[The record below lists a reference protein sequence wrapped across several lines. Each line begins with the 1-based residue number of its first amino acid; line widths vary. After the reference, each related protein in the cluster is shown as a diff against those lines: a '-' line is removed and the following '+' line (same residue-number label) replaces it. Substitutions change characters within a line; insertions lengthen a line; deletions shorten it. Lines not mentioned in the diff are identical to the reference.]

1 MKVEIEIADEI
12 MEMVETFRSRA
23 ESGMNSPMAKLI
35 GLNAE
40 KVNTQTAINILLMAG
55 LEKFSS
61 KGKEETTRFDDEDDD
76 GDEDES
82 SSKRATVGFMSIGPN
97 GVSIEGDIPEEVR
110 AALEAV
116 GESFQEVLSSSQ
128 EDCDCPKCQMRK
140 AHTVKG
146 KVS

>member
-35 GLNAE
+35 GLDVG
-40 KVNTQTAINILLMAG
+40 KVDTQTAINILLMAG
-55 LEKFSS
+55 LDKFSS

-76 GDEDES
+76 DEDES
-82 SSKRATVGFMSIGPN
+82 LSKRATVGFMSIGPN

-128 EDCDCPKCQMRK
+128 DDCDCPKCQMRK

>member
-1 MKVEIEIADEI
+1 MKVEIEVVDEI

-35 GLNAE
+35 GLNVG
-40 KVNTQTAINILLMAG
+40 KVDTETAINILLMAG

-61 KGKEETTRFDDEDDD
+61 KAKEETTRFDDED
-76 GDEDES
+76 DEDES

-128 EDCDCPKCQMRK
+128 DDCDCPKCQMRK